1 MFLSKTMRPEAIN
14 PSVGAKAL
22 MGFILLFV
30 ITSLAWADSDKYQE
44 GVHYF
49 LLPESAISTQPG
61 RIEVVDVFQY
71 KCGYCLNFYSYT
83 AKWQKSLADDVD
95 YKRIPATWR
104 KNLLLPAK
112 AYFTAKKF
120 NKLNEL
126 HSTLFNAMLIDNKTL
141 NSEEE
146 IFNYFSDVGIS
157 KEDFYRIF
165 RSEEIAGNVEETT
178 KRLKSYKE
186 VNATPRLVVN
196 GKYWIS
202 GKSAGGR
209 NELMLDV
216 ADFLIKKERNRIKKA
231 NKAIV
236 VHGGTSGE

>member
-1 MFLSKTMRPEAIN
+1 MFFSKISCSKNLSTDSKVV
-14 PSVGAKAL
+14 VGYFLLLLIFTPIAL
-22 MGFILLFV
+22 
-30 ITSLAWADSDKYQE
+30 ADNAKYQE

-49 LLPESAISTQPG
+49 LLPDPAVNTESD

-83 AKWQKSLADDVD
+83 MKWQKSLADDVD

-120 NKLNEL
+120 HKLNVL
-126 HSTLFNAMLIDNKTL
+126 HPALFKAMLIDNKML

-146 IFNYFSDVGIS
+146 IYGYFSDAGV
-157 KEDFYRIF
+157 KKMDFYEVF
-165 RSEEIAGNVEETT
+165 RSEEIANHVEETT
-178 KRLKSYKE
+178 NRLKSYKE
-186 VNATPRLVVN
+186 INATPRLIIN
-196 GKYWIS
+196 GRYWIS

-209 NELMLDV
+209 NELMLDI
-216 ADFLIKKERNRIKKA
+216 ADFLIEKERARMENTSKA
-231 NKAIV
+231 MV
-236 VHGGTSGE
+236 THGRVIDE